1 MGIQQAQR
9 GRYRRRPVSR
19 GEPMSPEVQASTQRD
34 RRAWARRHNHALV
47 SLARR
52 VWQDDCTLEDAF
64 ALICETAAETLEVE
78 RVNIWLHDPDA
89 GLLTC
94 LHHYQ
99 RSGARHSRPC
109 GLELRVG
116 GDYGAALDEVRVINL
131 ASVEREGD
139 GNGLGDYLRRH
150 GIGSLLDA
158 PIRTAGELLGVI
170 CHEHVGP
177 SRVWTPE
184 DQAFAASIGDY
195 VAMAYEID
203 RRRRL
208 EGRVRHL
215 ELYDPHTNLPN

>member
-1 MGIQQAQR
+1 
-9 GRYRRRPVSR
+9 
-19 GEPMSPEVQASTQRD
+19 
-34 RRAWARRHNHALV
+34 WARRHNQALV
-47 SLARR
+47 ALARR

-64 ALICETAAETLEVE
+64 ALICQTSADTLEVE
-78 RVNIWLHDPDA
+78 RVNIWRHDPAA

-94 LHHYQ
+94 LHHYE
-99 RSGARHSRPC
+99 RSRGRHSSPC
-109 GLELRVG
+109 DLDLRVD
-116 GDYGAALDEVRVINL
+116 GDYGQALGGVRGVNL
-131 ASVEREGD
+131 ASVEREGGGD
-139 GNGLGDYLRRH
+139 GLGDYLRRH

-158 PIRTAGELLGVI
+158 PVRTAGELLGVI

-177 SRVWTPE
+177 ARMWSPE

-215 ELYDPHTNLPN
+215 ELFDPHTGLPN